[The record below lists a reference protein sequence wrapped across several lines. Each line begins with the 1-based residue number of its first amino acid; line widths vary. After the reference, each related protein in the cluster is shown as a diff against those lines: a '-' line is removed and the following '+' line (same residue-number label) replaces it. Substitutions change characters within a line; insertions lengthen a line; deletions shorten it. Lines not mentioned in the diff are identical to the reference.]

1 MNEKVLEFE
10 VLESNTLSEE
20 LKKNL
25 TRRFYRHLKFINA
38 TILVNDNNKKTF
50 EKVYKGDIIKIIY
63 EEVERE
69 FNWPNANKIP
79 NVVFENEHYLIVDKE
94 PNLLTIPT
102 RGNPNSLFQQLVLY
116 LGSNNV
122 HILNR
127 LDKETSG
134 LVVVAKDRYAASLLE
149 PTHEHIIRKYL
160 CLVEGNVEQGGTISN
175 YICKIGDS
183 HKRIVSDKEEGQ
195 LAISNYNVLEKN
207 ENTTL
212 LEFVL
217 ETGRTHQIRV
227 HTSNMGH
234 PIIGDKIYGNGKGEV
249 LCLTSYYV
257 EFIDP
262 FTKENIKI
270 QIEKRW

>member
-10 VLESNTLSEE
+10 VLENNTLSEE

-234 PIIGDKIYGNGKGEV
+234 PIIGDNIYGNGKGEI

-262 FTKENIKI
+262 FTKEKVKI